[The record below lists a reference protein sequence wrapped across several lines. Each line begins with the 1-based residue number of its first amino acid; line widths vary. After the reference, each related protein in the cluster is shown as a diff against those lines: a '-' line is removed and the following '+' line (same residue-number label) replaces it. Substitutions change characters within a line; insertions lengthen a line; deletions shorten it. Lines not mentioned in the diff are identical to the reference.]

1 MKCVNFLRNTLATLA
16 FLALLLIAS
25 PQGIS
30 GNTAKDGGAGASATT
45 KQHLIETYGK
55 LPLSFEANA
64 GQTSDEVQFLSR
76 GSGYVLFLTK
86 GGEATL
92 VLKDSAGKEKPKRPA
107 DALKSKFKAPPE
119 TRTTVVLKMKLIG
132 GTINPEAAGLEQ
144 LPGNVNYF
152 LGNDPKKWR
161 TNVATYARVSF
172 HEVYPG
178 VDLSYYGNHRQLEYD
193 FVVAPQ
199 ADPDSITMS
208 IEGATLSL
216 DAQGNL
222 ILTNT
227 DKQIAFQKPV
237 AYQDV
242 DGVRREIP
250 SSYSLK
256 GANQFGFQISAYD
269 RSRPLIIDPV
279 LAYSTYL
286 GGNGG
291 LAIAVDSGGNAYVT
305 GLAGSTNFP
314 TTPGAFQPTDH
325 ANTSG
330 GTYAS
335 NAFVAKLNPTGSALV
350 YATYLGGSA
359 NHNCTQ
365 ISPCTNNGD
374 QGISIAV
381 DAAGNAYVTGSTTSS
396 DFPTTLGAF
405 QPTLHGLQNAFATKL
420 NSDGTGLRYS
430 TYLGGSNADWGF
442 GIALDSQNNAYLT
455 GATCSNDFPVTAS
468 AFQLTFQ
475 AGSNGEIG
483 SQIRCVSN
491 GFVSKLSSNAVLSQ
505 LNLGLPEPVSLAY
518 STYLGGASG
527 DAAYGIA
534 VDSQGNAYVAGTTY
548 SFNFPVTPLA
558 FQMSHQAPTGAPNA
572 FVSKLNPGGSGAQ
585 SLVYSTYLG
594 GSGGELAYGIAVDSQ
609 DNAYVTGDTGSS
621 NFPVTPMAF
630 QTTYH
635 PASCPAF
642 VTKFNSTGTALVYST
657 YVGGSYC
664 DFGYGIA
671 VDGAGNAYVTGAAG
685 STDFPTTPDALQLT
699 KSPGWDAF
707 VTVLNSTGSALVYS
721 TFLGGNGGAQ
731 GQGIALDNAGNAYVT
746 GFTESTD
753 FPTTPGAFQTTQG
766 STVNASYSF
775 ITKFSGFPTQP

>member
-256 GANQFGFQISAYD
+256 GANQFGFPIRDYD
-269 RSRPLIIDPV
+269 RTGPLFIDPV

-405 QPTLHGLQNAFATKL
+405 QPTLHGLQNAFATTL
-420 NSDGTGLRYS
+420 NNDGT
-430 TYLGGSNADWGF
+430 
-442 GIALDSQNNAYLT
+442 
-455 GATCSNDFPVTAS
+455 
-468 AFQLTFQ
+468 
-475 AGSNGEIG
+475 
-483 SQIRCVSN
+483 
-491 GFVSKLSSNAVLSQ
+491 
-505 LNLGLPEPVSLAY
+505 
-518 STYLGGASG
+518 
-527 DAAYGIA
+527 
-534 VDSQGNAYVAGTTY
+534 GTTY

-642 VTKFNSTGTALVYST
+642 VTKFNSTGPAPVYSN

-664 DFGYGIA
+664 DFGYGI
-671 VDGAGNAYVTGAAG
+671 
-685 STDFPTTPDALQLT
+685 
-699 KSPGWDAF
+699 
-707 VTVLNSTGSALVYS
+707 
-721 TFLGGNGGAQ
+721 
-731 GQGIALDNAGNAYVT
+731 
-746 GFTESTD
+746 
-753 FPTTPGAFQTTQG
+753 
-766 STVNASYSF
+766 
-775 ITKFSGFPTQP
+775 